1 MRQTILLSLLLIT
14 SLFSANDSTITAATL
29 PADTTG
35 SVAEAELPVQDSVV
49 KTTVQNPEVTSADTV
64 VAAPQNIEQAILAE
78 PMPAGEMVRRA
89 RFYLLKALISH
100 NKEQAVQTIEYLRSQ
115 YSSVL
120 CPFSGMEEGLAYMHA
135 AVYDSALTA
144 LVKERRLLA
153 PKAPKAVT

>member
-1 MRQTILLSLLLIT
+1 MHQTILLSLLLVT

-78 PMPAGEMVRRA
+78 PMPAGEMV
-89 RFYLLKALISH
+89 
-100 NKEQAVQTIEYLRSQ
+100 
-115 YSSVL
+115 
-120 CPFSGMEEGLAYMHA
+120 
-135 AVYDSALTA
+135 
-144 LVKERRLLA
+144 VKGSDFA
-153 PKAPKAVT
+153 